1 MNMQPL
7 IRILLLV
14 LLCFTTI
21 ATHAKPVDTDEQATY
36 DRTHVVSQQINLL
49 QNRLHQSERELNELQ
64 LKHDKQLAG
73 LTPDKVTKNILDK
86 SALDIAVAKSNL
98 DSVNIELGDT
108 QQTIT
113 WLEKSR
119 QEIENQIN
127 VLSIFGRTISQ
138 NEINNS
144 TELRADSTYQHN
156 LIKLEKK
163 RYALLKRLQVVVN
176 NVLTLKNEK
185 HTQLN
190 TLLKSR
196 NLIFIKQQQIT
207 DELAWQE
214 QQNDWLQKLNDY
226 YTRLSTIDPLK
237 SRAEYASVE
246 RDIYYANENANY
258 AYIQSLIARY
268 DDQIQQM
275 KLAVL
280 RSSSIS
286 VLNEM
291 SDQCQTLNKQIDKL
305 DTVLK
310 TRINVL
316 QEHIAYLAERK
327 KDDAE
332 FQPYLKNL
340 SHISEKYKI
349 SETNL
354 VRTGQTLSG
363 FRLTLDHA
371 LQTELSARQGFP
383 SFGFKTFLDIGK
395 EMLLVPTLTFQ
406 IVKSL
411 PGSLAQ
417 SVKSTSVL
425 AWSFYAII
433 ETLLIFSYFF
443 LHNWLA
449 YLLARPSKWR
459 DKINTK
465 WLSLQWLHR
474 NFLDV
479 FVIGN
484 LIGFMAVFNIT
495 GQQYLFILYL
505 SFVWLIFK
513 SIITV
518 ARLCL
523 VETTHDSAGNDTK
536 LYHRLKWIILL
547 GGIIT
552 ALTVFVHQLPLIYE
566 LKTLCDRIFLILLMV
581 VSLFLL
587 RSYDVVPNLI
597 LNQLESS
604 HPYLRKSICL
614 IGILVPLLLL
624 GNSIIGVFGYLNL
637 IMTVSWYE
645 GIFLIVLIGYLIL
658 RGLLSDGM
666 EQLSRLMIQY
676 VKNGWLYTEAFLKPL
691 DNVLRICL
699 FLIAWG
705 TLFLLYGWDKQS
717 PIVERL
723 TRLLHYQLI
732 SILHT
737 TITPLNIIELCLAIS
752 VFYWTA
758 KWTREFVYRLL
769 LSRTKDMGIRNSI
782 AILSQY
788 TVIVLGGLFC
798 LRVLGI
804 DLNALAFIASMFAFG
819 IGFGLRDLANNF
831 VCGFL
836 ILLERPLRVG
846 DIVSINGVEGDV
858 THIGGR
864 AVTIRT
870 WDLMELVVPNAEIF
884 NKSFTN
890 WTAKDNIIRSIMPI
904 KIGRHD
910 NPHEV
915 KGLIQNILA
924 EHKDVLTDPIPE
936 VFIKEMTDTLIDFE
950 IRFYVNIRQV
960 KSRISVI
967 STVLMHIWDV
977 FEAQGIKPPY
987 PQRQV
992 FLRNEKPTMEVVTAT
1007 AIEGR

>member
-1 MNMQPL
+1 MSMQPL
-7 IRILLLV
+7 IKILLTI
-14 LLCFTTI
+14 LLCFAAI
-21 ATHAKPVDTDEQATY
+21 SAEAKLIETENQVTF
-36 DRTHVVSQQINLL
+36 DRMHVVSQQINLL
-49 QNRLHQSERELNELQ
+49 QNRLNQGERELNELQ
-64 LKHDKQLAG
+64 QKHDTQLSG
-73 LTPDKVTKNILDK
+73 LTPDKVTKNVLDK
-86 SALDIAVAKSNL
+86 SALDISVAKSNL
-98 DSVNIELGDT
+98 DSVNIELADT
-108 QQTIT
+108 QQTIV

-127 VLSIFGRTISQ
+127 VLSIFGRTIAQ
-138 NEINNS
+138 NEMNNS
-144 TELRADSTYQHN
+144 SELRADSSYQHN
-156 LIKLEKK
+156 LLKLEKK
-163 RYALLKRLQVVVN
+163 RYVLLKRLQVVASN
-176 NVLTLKNEK
+176 ILTLRNEK
-185 HTQLN
+185 HSQLN

-196 NLIFIKQQQIT
+196 NLIFVKQQQVT
-207 DELAWQE
+207 DELAFQE
-214 QQNDWLQKLNDY
+214 QQNDWLQKLDGY
-226 YTRLSTIDPLK
+226 YAKLATIDPLK
-237 SRAEYASVE
+237 SRAEYSAVE
-246 RDIYYANENANY
+246 RNIYYANENANY
-258 AYIQSLIARY
+258 AYVQSLIARY

-275 KLAVL
+275 KLAVI

-291 SDQCQTLNKQIDKL
+291 SDQCQTLNKQIDRL

-310 TRINVL
+310 SRINVL
-316 QEHIAYLAERK
+316 EEHVTYLTVRK
-327 KDDAE
+327 KDVAE
-332 FQPYLKNL
+332 FQPYIRNL
-340 SHISEKYKI
+340 SHVGTKYKA
-349 SETNL
+349 SEAGL
-354 VRTGQTLSG
+354 VRTKQNLAA

-383 SFGFKTFLDIGK
+383 SFGLRTFLDIGK

-411 PGSLAQ
+411 PNSLAQ
-417 SVKSTSVL
+417 SVNSTSVL
-425 AWSFYAII
+425 AWSFYAVI
-433 ETLLIFSYFF
+433 ESLLIASYFF
-443 LHNWLA
+443 LRNWLTRI
-449 YLLARPSKWR
+449 LERPSKWR
-459 DKINTK
+459 DKINSK
-465 WLSLQWLHR
+465 WLSLQWLRR
-474 NFLDV
+474 NLVDL
-479 FVIGN
+479 FVIAN
-484 LIGFMAVFNIT
+484 LIGFMAIFNIT
-495 GQQYLFILYL
+495 GQQYLFFLYL
-505 SFVWLIFK
+505 SFVWVIFK

-536 LYHRLKWIILL
+536 LYHRLKWIILV
-547 GGIIT
+547 GGLIT

-566 LKTLCDRIFLILLMV
+566 LKTLCDRIFLLLLMV

-676 VKNGWLYTEAFLKPL
+676 VKNGWLWTEAFLKPL
-691 DNVLRICL
+691 DKILRICL

-705 TLFLLYGWDKQS
+705 VLFILYGWDKQS

-723 TRLLHYQLI
+723 TRLLHYKLA

-737 TITPLNIIELCLAIS
+737 TITPLNIIELCLVIS

-782 AILSQY
+782 AVLSQY

-846 DIVSINGVEGDV
+846 DIVSVNGVEGDV

-890 WTAKDNIIRSIMPI
+890 WTAKDNIIRSIMHI
-904 KIGRHD
+904 KIDRHD

-915 KGLIQNILA
+915 KVMIQNILA
-924 EHKDVLTDPIPE
+924 EHKDVLTDPVPE
-936 VFIKEMTDTLIDFE
+936 VFLKEMTDVLIDFE
-950 IRFYVNIRQV
+950 IRFFVNIRQV

-967 STVLMHIWDV
+967 SNVHMHIWDT

-992 FLRNEKPTMEVVTAT
+992 FLHSDRPMMEVVTAGVL
-1007 AIEGR
+1007 EHR

>member
-1 MNMQPL
+1 MSMQPL
-7 IRILLLV
+7 VKILLIGLCCFAAISAKAVTIDRMHLV
-14 LLCFTTI
+14 T
-21 ATHAKPVDTDEQATY
+21 
-36 DRTHVVSQQINLL
+36 QQINLL
-49 QNRLHQSERELNELQ
+49 QNRLHQGERELNELQ
-64 LKHDKQLAG
+64 QKQDKQITG
-73 LTPDKVTKNILDK
+73 LTAGKVTKNSLNK
-86 SALDIAVAKSNL
+86 SALDISVAKSNL
-98 DSVNIELGDT
+98 DSVNIELADT

-127 VLSIFGRTISQ
+127 VLSIFGRTITQ
-138 NEINNS
+138 NDINNP
-144 TELRADSTYQHN
+144 TELRADSSYQHH
-156 LIKLEKK
+156 LLQLEKK
-163 RYALLKRLQVVVN
+163 RHALLKHLQTVSSNILV
-176 NVLTLKNEK
+176 LKNEK
-185 HTQLN
+185 YTQLN
-190 TLLKSR
+190 TLLKSQ
-196 NLIFIKQQQIT
+196 NLIFAKQQQAT
-207 DELAWQE
+207 DELTFQE
-214 QQNDWLQKLNDY
+214 QQNDWLQKLDGY
-226 YTRLSTIDPLK
+226 YADLATIDPVK
-237 SRAEYASVE
+237 SRAKYAALE
-246 RDIYYANENANY
+246 RDIYYANEKANY
-258 AYIQSLIARY
+258 AYVQSLIARY

-275 KLAVL
+275 KLAVM
-280 RSSSIS
+280 RSTSIS

-291 SDQCQTLNKQIDKL
+291 SDQCQTLKKQMDRL

-310 TRINVL
+310 SRITVL
-316 QEHIAYLAERK
+316 QEHIDYLSVRK
-327 KDDAE
+327 KDVAE
-332 FQPYLKNL
+332 FQPYLASLTYVSSQYQTSELGLSHIKKNL
-340 SHISEKYKI
+340 S
-349 SETNL
+349 T
-354 VRTGQTLSG
+354 

-371 LQTELSARQGFP
+371 LQVELSARQGFP
-383 SFGFKTFLDIGK
+383 VFGFRTFLDIGK
-395 EMLLVPTLTFQ
+395 EMLLVPTLTLQ

-411 PGSLAQ
+411 PNSLIE
-417 SVKSTSVL
+417 SVRSTSIL
-425 AWSFYAII
+425 AWGFYAFI
-433 ETLLIFSYFF
+433 ESLLISSYFF
-443 LHNWLA
+443 LRNRLMH
-449 YLLARPSKWR
+449 LLNKPSKWR
-459 DKINTK
+459 DKINSK
-465 WLSLQWLHR
+465 WLSLQWLYR
-474 NFLDV
+474 NLLDLFAIV
-479 FVIGN
+479 N
-484 LIGFMAVFNIT
+484 LVGFMAIFNIT
-495 GQQYLFILYL
+495 GQQYLFFLYL

-536 LYHRLKWIILL
+536 LYHRLKWIIFI
-547 GGIIT
+547 GGLIT

-566 LKTLCDRIFLILLMV
+566 LKALCDRLFLLLLMV

-597 LNQLESS
+597 LNHMESH

-645 GIFLIVLIGYLIL
+645 GLFLIVLIGYLLL

-666 EQLSRLMIQY
+666 EQISRLTIQY
-676 VKNGWLYTEAFLKPL
+676 VKNGWLWTEAFLKPL
-691 DNVLRICL
+691 DKILRICL

-705 TLFLLYGWDKQS
+705 VLFILYGWDKQS

-723 TRLLHYQLI
+723 TGLLHYKLL
-732 SILHT
+732 SVLHT
-737 TITPLNIIELCLAIS
+737 TITPLNIIQLCIVIS
-752 VFYWTA
+752 IFYWTA

-870 WDLMELVVPNAEIF
+870 WDLMELVVPNTEIF
-884 NKSFTN
+884 NKTFTN
-890 WTAKDNIIRSIMPI
+890 WTAKDNIIRTIIPI
-904 KIGRHD
+904 TIGRHD

-915 KGLIQNILA
+915 KTLIQTILT
-924 EHKDVLTDPIPE
+924 EHKDVLTDPMPE
-936 VFIKEMTDTLIDFE
+936 VFLKEMNDTLIDFE
-950 IRFYVNIRQV
+950 IRFFVNIRQV
-960 KSRISVI
+960 KSRMSVI
-967 STVLMHIWDV
+967 SNVLMLIWDM
-977 FEAQGIKPPY
+977 FEAKGIKAPY
-987 PQRQV
+987 PQRQIL
-992 FLRNEKPTMEVVTAT
+992 LRSDKPATTMEVIAAT
-1007 AIEGR
+1007 L